1 MNLPGESKRGANYK
15 NPKIDCLYYVGQS
28 EWIGFFLVGNGE
40 SSRQNEL
47 LPIFANLSSSAKKW
61 RCFW

>member
-28 EWIGFFLVGNGE
+28 EWIGFFFVGNGE
-40 SSRQNEL
+40 SSR
-47 LPIFANLSSSAKKW
+47 
-61 RCFW
+61 